1 MNKEN
6 IVAVR
11 VWGDFACFTRP
22 EMKVE
27 RVSYPLPT
35 PSAARGILEAIY
47 WEPQMYYIIDSIYV
61 VKKGRWINFR
71 RNEVNKVINL
81 NEASKWMNGTKPINY
96 IDASNVERKT
106 KTREQ
111 RNMLALAD
119 VEYIIT
125 AEVRTSKLY
134 NPKYDDKGKYL
145 REIKDRTVKGKCHF
159 RPAFG
164 CREFAA
170 DFDFVE
176 PDAIK
181 DVLVKRSLDIRGNK
195 DWELAWQEQEEDLG
209 LMLYDVFDEEKREEG
224 FRWFRD
230 DELADVR
237 KKRETAI
244 ASLPK
249 KEQKAALKES
259 IVEYEGTAITPM
271 ASFFHAKINGS
282 VMDCHPERVK
292 MVKAQMKEGN

>member
-1 MNKEN
+1 MSKEN

-61 VKKGRWINFR
+61 VKKGRWFNFR
-71 RNEVNKVINL
+71 RNEV
-81 NEASKWMNGTKPINY
+81 SKLISISETLRWMAGTKDIGY
-96 IDASNVERKT
+96 IEAGGGATDAV
-106 KTREQ
+106 Q
-111 RNMLALAD
+111 RNMLGLAD

-125 AEVRTSKLY
+125 AEVKTSKLY
-134 NPKYDDKGKYL
+134 NPKHNDKGKYL
-145 REIKDRTVKGKCHF
+145 REIKDRTAKGKCHF
-159 RPAFG
+159 RPALG

-170 DFDFVE
+170 DFDFVA
-176 PDAIK
+176 PDAIE
-181 DVLVKRSLDIRGNK
+181 DIIEKRSMNIRGDT
-195 DWELAWQEQEEDLG
+195 DWESAWPEEDLG
-209 LMLYDVFDEEKREEG
+209 LMLYDVFDEGKREEG
-224 FRWFRD
+224 FRWLNE
-230 DELADVR
+230 DELANIR
-237 KKRETAI
+237 RQRENKI
-244 ASLPK
+244 AGLPK
-249 KEQKAALKES
+249 KEQKTALKKP
-259 IVEYEGTAITPM
+259 IVEYEGTVITPI
-271 ASFFHAKINGS
+271 ASFFHAKIKGS